1 MMPNKLSKRQDKAL
15 HKALASVVLTQ
26 FPNPERTDCPGAEV
40 LRAIATKTISMR
52 DPAIEHVGQCSPC
65 FAELTQMRQA
75 LHRRKVVSATGTGAT
90 VIILAIL
97 VTYFSFRRVESQH
110 QTSQTSVETGIANQ
124 IGGVAQRGA
133 SVPPAPSPEPRYET
147 ALLDL
152 RNASATR
159 TVEPSISRSNVQ
171 PIEIPR
177 GPLALTVQLPIG
189 SDVGAYEVQIR
200 KPNQPALR
208 AAKGKATIENGIT
221 KLPVS
226 LDTSSIQP
234 GEYEFAWR
242 LDDFSWRHHPILIR

>member
-1 MMPNKLSKRQDKAL
+1 MMPDKLSKRQDKAL

-40 LRAIATKTISMR
+40 LRAIATKRISMR

-65 FAELTQMRQA
+65 FAELTQMRKTR
-75 LHRRKVVSATGTGAT
+75 HRRKVLSASGTG
-90 VIILAIL
+90 VMVVILAIL
-97 VTYFSFRRVESQH
+97 VTYFSSRRVDSQIQH
-110 QTSQTSVETGIANQ
+110 QTSQTSVETGIATQ
-124 IGGVAQRGA
+124 IGGGAQRGG
-133 SVPPAPSPEPRYET
+133 SVPPALSQQT

-159 TVEPSISRSNVQ
+159 TVEPSLSSSHVQ

-189 SDVGAYEVQIR
+189 SDVGAYEVEIR
-200 KPNQPALR
+200 KSNQPALR
-208 AAKGKATIENGIT
+208 AAKGKATIEDGIT
-221 KLPVS
+221 KLPVN

>member
-26 FPNPERTDCPGAEV
+26 FPNPERTDCPGAQV
-40 LRAIATKTISMR
+40 LRAIATKSISMR

-65 FAELTQMRQA
+65 FAELTQMRQTR
-75 LHRRKVVSATGTGAT
+75 HRRKVLSATGTGAT
-90 VIILAIL
+90 VVILAIL
-97 VTYFSFRRVESQH
+97 ITYFSFRRVEIQH

-124 IGGVAQRGA
+124 IGGVAQRGG

-159 TVEPSISRSNVQ
+159 TVEPSLSSSNVQ

-189 SDVGAYEVQIR
+189 SDVGAYEVEIR
-200 KPNQPALR
+200 KSNQPALR

-221 KLPVS
+221 KLLVN
-226 LDTSSIQP
+226 LDTRSIQT

-242 LDDFSWRHHPILIR
+242 LDDFSWRHL

>member
-65 FAELTQMRQA
+65 FAELTQMRQTR
-75 LHRRKVVSATGTGAT
+75 HRRKVRSATGTGLT
-90 VIILAIL
+90 VLILAIL
-97 VTYFSFRRVESQH
+97 VTYFSFRRVDSQVQH
-110 QTSQTSVETGIANQ
+110 QTSQKNVETGIATQ
-124 IGGVAQRGA
+124 IGDVAQRGG
-133 SVPPAPSPEPRYET
+133 SVPPALSQQT

-159 TVEPSISRSNVQ
+159 TVEPSISSSNVQ

-189 SDVGAYEVQIR
+189 SDVGVYEVEIR
-200 KPNQPALR
+200 KSNQPALQV
-208 AAKGKATIENGIT
+208 AKGKATIENGIT
-221 KLPVS
+221 KLPVN

-242 LDDFSWRHHPILIR
+242 LDDFSWRYHSILIR

>member
-1 MMPNKLSKRQDKAL
+1 
-15 HKALASVVLTQ
+15 
-26 FPNPERTDCPGAEV
+26 
-40 LRAIATKTISMR
+40 MR

-124 IGGVAQRGA
+124 IGGVAQRGV
-133 SVPPAPSPEPRYET
+133 SVPPAPPAPSPEPRYET

-171 PIEIPR
+171 PIEVPR
-177 GPLALTVQLPIG
+177 GQLALTVQLPIG
-189 SDVGAYEVQIR
+189 SDVGAYEVEIR
-200 KPNQPALR
+200 KSNQPALR

-221 KLPVS
+221 TLQVN

-242 LDDFSWRHHPILIR
+242 LDDFSWRYHAILIR

>member
-1 MMPNKLSKRQDKAL
+1 MMRDKLSKREDRVL
-15 HKALASVVLTQ
+15 HRALASVVLTQ
-26 FPNPERTDCPGAEV
+26 FPNPGRKDCPGSPV
-40 LRAIATKTISMR
+40 LRAIATKSIPMR
-52 DPAIEHVGQCSPC
+52 DPAHDHVGSCSPC
-65 FAELTQMRQA
+65 FSELTEMRQA
-75 LHRRKVVSATGTGAT
+75 LHRRNVMWAMGTAGAAVLVLAVFVGYFVFLRVDNPVRQAVVRPGAPTETHQSADS
-90 VIILAIL
+90 IPKP
-97 VTYFSFRRVESQH
+97 QP
-110 QTSQTSVETGIANQ
+110 SQTE
-124 IGGVAQRGA
+124 
-133 SVPPAPSPEPRYET
+133 YEM

-159 TVEPSISRSNVQ
+159 TTKPSTSNSNVQ

-189 SDVGAYEVQIR
+189 SDVGAYEVEIR
-200 KPNQPALR
+200 KSNQPALR

-221 KLPVS
+221 KLLVN

>member
-1 MMPNKLSKRQDKAL
+1 MMPEKLSKRQDKAL
-15 HKALASVVLTQ
+15 HEALASVVLTQ
-26 FPNPERTDCPGAEV
+26 FPNPERTDCPGTEV
-40 LRAIATKTISMR
+40 LRAIATKRISMR

-65 FAELTQMRQA
+65 FAELTQMRQTR
-75 LHRRKVVSATGTGAT
+75 HRRKVLSATGTGAT
-90 VIILAIL
+90 VVILAIL
-97 VTYFSFRRVESQH
+97 ITYFSFRRVEIQH

-124 IGGVAQRGA
+124 IGGVAQRGG

-159 TVEPSISRSNVQ
+159 TVEPSLSSSNVQ

-189 SDVGAYEVQIR
+189 SDVGAYEVEIR
-200 KPNQPALR
+200 KSNQPALR

-221 KLPVS
+221 KLLVN
-226 LDTSSIQP
+226 LDTRSIQT